1 MGTFPG
7 PGASSPAPELGIS
20 GLAVPCCGTRI
31 APLGPALRP
40 GSPFGVLERP
50 SMAAW
55 AGRVEWAGAVSG
67 EYRSTGASGSEGTVV
82 HVRVWSRASGDA
94 SRAFTT
100 SALTGAEAAA
110 ICAVEKATKEARDLS
125 KVTQRGRARP
135 GVP

>member
-1 MGTFPG
+1 
-7 PGASSPAPELGIS
+7 
-20 GLAVPCCGTRI
+20 
-31 APLGPALRP
+31 
-40 GSPFGVLERP
+40 
-50 SMAAW
+50 MAAW